1 MGPGKPADA
10 ATETTDLTAE
20 LKRGLPTFV
29 SENQAPVTHFDL
41 HRPTRKTTAG
51 SVHLLRR
58 ARFHFAQR
66 AR

>member
-1 MGPGKPADA
+1 MGSGKPAPA
-10 ATETTDLTAE
+10 ATETTDLTAN
-20 LKRGLPTFV
+20 GSAVFPTFV
-29 SENQAPVTHFDL
+29 SENQALVTHFYL
-41 HRPTRKTTAG
+41 QCPTRKTTGG